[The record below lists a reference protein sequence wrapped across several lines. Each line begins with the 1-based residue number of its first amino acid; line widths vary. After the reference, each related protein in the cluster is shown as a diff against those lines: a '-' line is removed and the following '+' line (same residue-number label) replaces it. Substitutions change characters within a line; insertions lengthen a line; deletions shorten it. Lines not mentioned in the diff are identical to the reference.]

1 MPEQYNQTVKDALA
15 KKGAFGADID
25 LDSYSEG
32 SKESVAVDD
41 LQSSDYK
48 KYMER
53 VGVVADEMNRSGT
66 LLFIDNA
73 PSHCST
79 PPQEGLEMCSVKEAL
94 KRHEGLKDYLWKA
107 VDPTKD
113 KYTAKTYLEDS
124 DGYFIW
130 VKAGHHIKYPVQTCM
145 MLDTDRSVQNVHNIV
160 IVDDDASLEMITGCS
175 TAHHAN
181 DAVHVG
187 VSEIY
192 VGDNASLTFSM
203 IHSWGKQTGVR
214 PRTGTVVG
222 KNSAYTNNYV
232 ILNPVGSLQSFPS
245 ATLSEGASALYNT
258 MCIAHEGSDID
269 TGGLVYLNGRKS
281 NAQIMSRS
289 ISMGGHMTARG
300 RLVGNAPEIKAHL
313 ECRSIIMKDGG
324 STSAVPELE
333 AHVADVEMTH
343 EAAVGKIAQDQIEY
357 LMSRGLDED
366 QAVSMIVRGFL
377 SGSINGLPPELQ
389 KELNE
394 AVAKANLGD

>member
-1 MPEQYNQTVKDALA
+1 MPADNSAVKEALN
-15 KKGAFGADID
+15 KKGAYGADLD
-25 LDSYSEG
+25 LDHYEEG
-32 SKESVAVDD
+32 SRDTEQIDD

-48 KYMER
+48 DYMEK

-66 LLFIDNA
+66 LMFIDNGM
-73 PSHCST
+73 SHCST
-79 PPQEGLEMCSVKEAL
+79 GHQEGLEMMSTQDAL
-94 KRHEGLKDYLWKA
+94 KKYDWVKDYMWKA
-107 VDPTKD
+107 MDPTKD
-113 KYTAKTYLEDS
+113 KYTAKSYLEKA
-124 DGYFIW
+124 DGYFIR
-130 VKAGHHIKYPVQTCM
+130 VKSGYHVKNPVQTCM
-145 MLDTDRSVQNVHNIV
+145 MLSTDKTVQNVHNIV
-160 IVDDDASLEMITGCS
+160 IVEDGASLEMITGCS

-181 DAVHVG
+181 DALHIG

-192 VGDNASLTFSM
+192 VGENSNLTFSM

-214 PRTGTVVG
+214 PRTATVVG
-222 KNSAYTNNYV
+222 KNSNYTNNYV

-245 ATLSEGASALYNT
+245 ATLAEGATAMYNT

-269 TGGLVYLNGRKS
+269 TGGLVYLNGVGS
-281 NAQIMSRS
+281 SAQIMSRS

-300 RLVGNAPEIKAHL
+300 RLVGNAPGIKAHL

-324 STSAVPELE
+324 STNAVPELE

-389 KELNE
+389 KELE
-394 AVAKANLGD
+394 SAMEKANLGD

>member
-1 MPEQYNQTVKDALA
+1 MQDHQAVKDALS

-25 LDSYSEG
+25 LDRFDEG
-32 SKESVAVDD
+32 SKESVVIDD
-41 LQSSDYK
+41 LESSDYK

-53 VGVVADEMNRSGT
+53 VGVVADEMDRAGT

-79 PPQEGLEMCSVKEAL
+79 KPQEGLEMMSLQQAL
-94 KRHEGLKDYLWKA
+94 KAHDGLRDYMWKA

-113 KYTAKTYLEDS
+113 KYTAKSFLEDA
-124 DGYFIW
+124 DGYFIR
-130 VKAGHHIKYPVQTCM
+130 VKAGHHIKAPVQTCM
-145 MLDTDRSVQNVHNIV
+145 MLNTDKSIQNVHNIV
-160 IVDDDASLEMITGCS
+160 IVEDDASLEMITGCS
-175 TAHHAN
+175 TSHHAD
-181 DAVHVG
+181 DALHVG

-192 VGDNASLTFSM
+192 IGNNAALTFSM

-232 ILNPVGSLQSFPS
+232 ILNPVGTLQSFPS
-245 ATLSEGASALYNT
+245 ATLGEGSSALYNT

-269 TGGLVYLNGRKS
+269 TGGMVYLNGKRS

-289 ISMGGHMTARG
+289 ISMGGRMCARG
-300 RLVGNAPEIKAHL
+300 RLIGNAPEVKAHL

-333 AHVADVEMTH
+333 AHVADVELTH

-377 SGSINGLPPELQ
+377 SGSINGLPQELQ
-389 KELNE
+389 NQLND
-394 AVAKANLGD
+394 AIAKANLGD